1 MSRFEKLGVAGF
13 AALAGLILIVS
24 SVAAHQTHASVH
36 AGLASFNEIASS
48 ARMGNDVEEDAAA
61 DAAAMAA
68 ELQKEAAEKAA
79 AAAAAQQAAAAE
91 AAKDATETQETG
103 DNETETET
111 ETGDNNTSD
120 ETSAAANTEHHD
132 AAKTESKGQGGD

>member
-1 MSRFEKLGVAGF
+1 MNRFEKLGVAGF

-36 AGLASFNEIASS
+36 AGLSSFNEIASS

-79 AAAAAQQAAAAE
+79 AAAAAQAEAAAE
-91 AAKDATETQETG
+91 AAADASETPEAA
-103 DNETETET
+103 DNESDSEPDT
-111 ETGDNNTSD
+111 ETGTTNNGDQQSSD
-120 ETSAAANTEHHD
+120 HENKGSSSAQ
-132 AAKTESKGQGGD
+132 KGQDD

>member
-36 AGLASFNEIASS
+36 AGLSSFNEIASS
-48 ARMGNDVEEDAAA
+48 ARMGDDVQEDAAA

-111 ETGDNNTSD
+111 ETETGDQTGPV
-120 ETSAAANTEHHD
+120 ANQE
-132 AAKTESKGQGGD
+132 AEGPKTETKGTSHGGD

>member
-36 AGLASFNEIASS
+36 AGLSSFNEIAST
-48 ARMGNDVEEDAAA
+48 ARMGKDVDQDAAA

-91 AAKDATETQETG
+91 AAKDATETAETG
-103 DNETETET
+103 DNETET
-111 ETGDNNTSD
+111 GDTSSSD
-120 ETSAAANTEHHD
+120 ETSPVANPESEGP
-132 AAKTESKGQGGD
+132 KTETKGQSHGGD